1 MSHDLNLRFTKPWTQ
16 PNAAD
21 LRLRFPE
28 QALTPP
34 IAASGRL
41 SARLGAPRAKGRVAY
56 DAAAS
61 RPTVGH
67 TGAMWA
73 KGRLSATWSLGCW
86 RNSAVFRITPTLLWL
101 DAANRFESRSLSLG
115 SLQNQSLVASEHWR
129 SALMA
134 TRQTADQF
142 ASLRSTRV
150 MPTLRFENASQVN
163 AQRVDRYVQLVPK
176 YTSSVL
182 VHQKANAVS
191 HQLLATFHV
200 ARKHPVNRTLPW
212 DRAGQPKP
220 GRSVPIGNPTNP
232 NNPTPRT
239 HPNLNFCCALELGE
253 LALQLNFSK
262 HPRCR
267 ARGSVVPT
275 LKVYVVN
282 NAVDVVRLPGR
293 EPIAVKSISLSI
305 DADSWAWGMTA
316 SIPLSALALVE
327 PTSAGPTEI
336 EISVN
341 GVLWIL
347 LVEGFDARREFGS
360 SEATIRGRSRAAWL
374 AEPYAPARSFTA
386 ASPFTTRQLAE
397 LELERAD
404 WISGF
409 SLDWQLPDWL
419 VPEGVWSYESQT
431 PMQAIS
437 RIVTAVG
444 GTLNAHPSQ
453 SCLIAASRYPNR
465 YGLPWQWSGANP
477 DRSLPIEVVK
487 TLSAR
492 WQEKPN
498 YNAVYVA
505 GERQGVIARVTR
517 SGTAADLLASMVVV
531 DPLIT
536 HADAARERGR
546 AVLAD
551 TGRQALVTLELPM
564 LPSIGLLHPG
574 KLLELRDVAESWR
587 GLVRGTTVSASWSQ
601 SLMVRQVVEV
611 ERRVSG

>member
-21 LRLRFPE
+21 LLLRFPE
-28 QALTPP
+28 QPLTPP
-34 IAASGRL
+34 IAATGRL
-41 SARLGAPRAKGRVAY
+41 RARLGAPRAKGRVAY

-67 TGAMWA
+67 TGAAWA
-73 KGRLSATWSLGCW
+73 GGRLSATSSQGCW
-86 RNSAVFRITPTLLWL
+86 RNSAVLRITPTLHWM
-101 DAANRFESRSLSLG
+101 DAANRFESRALSLG
-115 SLQNQSLVASEHWR
+115 TLQNQSLAASAHWQ
-129 SALMA
+129 SALIA
-134 TRQTADQF
+134 TQQTADQF
-142 ASLRSTRV
+142 ASLRSMRV
-150 MPTLRFENASQVN
+150 MPTSRFESASQVN
-163 AQRVDRYVQLVPK
+163 AQRLDRYVQLVPK
-176 YTSSVL
+176 HANGFL
-182 VHQKANAVS
+182 VHQKANTLAN
-191 HQLLATFHV
+191 QLFTTFYV
-200 ARKHPVNRTLPW
+200 GRKHLVTHTLPW
-212 DRAGQPKP
+212 DRASQPKP

-239 HPNLNFCCALELGE
+239 HPNLNFCCALELSE

-262 HPRCR
+262 HLHCR
-267 ARGSVVPT
+267 SIGAAVPT
-275 LKVYVVN
+275 LKVYVVSN
-282 NAVDVVRLPGR
+282 EVQVVRLPGR

-336 EISVN
+336 EISIN
-341 GVLWIL
+341 GVLWIM
-347 LVEGFDARREFGS
+347 LVEGFDSRREFGS
-360 SEATIRGRSRAAWL
+360 GEATIRGRSRAAWL
-374 AEPYAPARSFTA
+374 AEPYAPSRSFTA
-386 ASPFTTRQLAE
+386 ASPFTARQLAE
-397 LELERAD
+397 VELERAD

-437 RIVTAVG
+437 RIVAAVG
-444 GTLNAHPSQ
+444 GTLNAHPLQ
-453 SCLIAASRYPNR
+453 SRLIAASRYPNR
-465 YGLPWQWSGANP
+465 YGLPWQWASTSP

-492 WQEKPN
+492 WQDKPN

-505 GERQGVIARVTR
+505 GERQGVIARVVR
-517 SGTAADLLASMVVV
+517 SGTAGDVLAPMVV

-536 HADAARERGR
+536 HSDAARERGR
-546 AVLAD
+546 AVLRD

-564 LPSIGLLHPG
+564 LPSIGLLDPG
-574 KLLELRDVAESWR
+574 KLIELRDVAESWR
-587 GLVRGTTVSASWSQ
+587 GLVRGTTVSVSWSQ
-601 SLMVRQVVEV
+601 SLIVRQVVEV